1 MSAFPR
7 MEISG
12 VAVGP
17 KISVIEVNWCTG
29 RNCVEAQ
36 FFAGEVLTTSLFL
49 FERPAPGMIDLMLSA
64 ENPYRE
70 FALPLRLF
78 VDCQEQ
84 HVAPTKVAES
94 LAIAVGL
101 IFDIQRLSKH

>member
-7 MEISG
+7 LEISG
-12 VAVGP
+12 VAIGHKV
-17 KISVIEVNWCTG
+17 SVIEVNWCSS

-36 FFAGEVLTTSLFL
+36 FFAGAELVTSLFL
-49 FERPAPGMIDLMLSA
+49 FERPAPGMVELMLEA

-84 HVAPTKVAES
+84 HVAPSKVVEG
-94 LAIAVGL
+94 LTMAVGL
-101 IFDIQRLSKH
+101 IFDIQQLSRH